1 MKSPSFLSIGANGTW
16 LSSITPTGYANNCD
30 LKDAEETLGEF
41 NIQLL
46 TSTGARLSTYLWAQ
60 TYDTSEEKWND
71 DGHWIDP
78 ETAPVVPG
86 GANDLL
92 LSPGAGLWFQAS
104 DVSDDD
110 SEAAYSAVTS
120 GQVSTNDV
128 SITLVPGGCGAF
140 GNPYPVA
147 IKLSSLVPTGYQD
160 NEDLKD
166 AEETLGEFNIQ
177 LLTAT
182 GARLSTYLWAQT
194 YDAGEGEW
202 NDDGHWIDP
211 ETATVVPGGAND
223 LTINPGDGLWIQAAD
238 KAGDDEATYSI
249 TFSYPNS

>member
-1 MKSPSFLSIGANGTW
+1 MKSASFLSIGNNGTW
-16 LSSITPTGYANNCD
+16 LSSITPTGYENNTD

-46 TSTGARLSTYLWAQ
+46 TSTGAMLATYGWAQ
-60 TYDTSEEKWND
+60 TYDASEEKWND

-78 ETAPVVPG
+78 SMEDVVPG

-92 LSPGAGLWFQAS
+92 LAPGAGLWFQAS

-110 SEAAYSAVTS
+110 SEATYSEVSS

-128 SITLVPGGCGAF
+128 TITLVPGGFGAF

-147 IKLSSLVPTGYQD
+147 VKLSSLVPTGYQD
-160 NEDLKD
+160 NEDLID

-177 LLTAT
+177 LLTST
-182 GARLSTYLWAQT
+182 GAMLATYGWAQT
-194 YDAGEGEW
+194 YDSGEGEW

-211 ETATVVPGGAND
+211 SMEDVIPGGAND